1 MPALLVV
8 PGSKCAGPDDRD
20 CFVISSSSLSSPG
33 RAKTVHPRLAGRRFG
48 VGPLARCERLGSA
61 RRDLARNIKSAV
73 RRRFATPERPRWE
86 QLRRYFP
93 IVFGHISGSIAM
105 AEAYEIIEHSYDVGR
120 TWR

>member
-61 RRDLARNIKSAV
+61 RRDLARKIKSAV
-73 RRRFATPERPRWE
+73 RRRFPMPEPLQWE
-86 QLRRYFP
+86 QLRPYLP
-93 IVFGHISGSIAM
+93 ILFGDVAGSIAH
-105 AEAYEIIEHSYDVGR
+105 AEA
-120 TWR
+120 